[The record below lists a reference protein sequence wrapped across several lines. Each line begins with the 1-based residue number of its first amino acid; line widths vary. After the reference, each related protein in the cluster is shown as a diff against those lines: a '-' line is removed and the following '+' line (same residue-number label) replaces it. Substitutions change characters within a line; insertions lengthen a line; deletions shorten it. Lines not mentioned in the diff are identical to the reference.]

1 VTSVLTVVVLVVLV
15 AVVAW
20 LLLALAGANRTITA
34 LRAERAADEPGPAR
48 HLSAGLPAGASAPAI
63 ELLGDDLGGSRHL
76 VTFVDPDCAACDD
89 LVPAL
94 IRAAD
99 ERRVP
104 QTVLV
109 SRGSAADHPRSW
121 LESADRSRLV
131 TEAGS
136 EITEAYGVD
145 VTPTAFVVDEG
156 GLIVGSGVA
165 ATIDDV
171 LALVDDVDGVRIA
184 RGTDEHQ
191 EVTRG
196 SA

>member
-1 VTSVLTVVVLVVLV
+1 MTPVLTVTVILLV

-20 LLLALAGANRTITA
+20 LLLALAGANSTIAT
-34 LRAERAADEPGPAR
+34 LRAERSADDDRPAR
-48 HLSAGLPAGASAPAI
+48 RLSAGLPAGASAPAI
-63 ELLGDDLGGSRHL
+63 EPLGADLGGSRHL

-94 IRAAD
+94 LRAAE

-104 QTVLV
+104 QTLLV
-109 SRGSAADHPRSW
+109 SRGAAADHPRSW
-121 LESADRSRLV
+121 LESAGRSRLI
-131 TEAGS
+131 TETGS

-156 GLIVGSGVA
+156 GLIVASGVA

-171 LALVDDVDGVRIA
+171 LALVDDVEGVRIA
-184 RGTDEHQ
+184 PSTDEHPA
-191 EVTRG
+191 VTHG

>member
-1 VTSVLTVVVLVVLV
+1 MTVILLV

-20 LLLALAGANRTITA
+20 LLLALAGANSTIAT
-34 LRAERAADEPGPAR
+34 LRAERGADDDGPAR
-48 HLSAGLPAGASAPAI
+48 RLSAGLPAGASAPAI
-63 ELLGDDLGGSRHL
+63 EPLGADLGGSRHL

-94 IRAAD
+94 LRAAE

-104 QTVLV
+104 QTLLV
-109 SRGSAADHPRSW
+109 SRGAAADHPRSW
-121 LESADRSRLV
+121 LESAGRSRLI
-131 TEAGS
+131 TETGS

-156 GLIVGSGVA
+156 GLIVASGVA

-171 LALVDDVDGVRIA
+171 LALVDDVEGVRIA
-184 RGTDEHQ
+184 PSTDEHRA
-191 EVTRG
+191 VTHG